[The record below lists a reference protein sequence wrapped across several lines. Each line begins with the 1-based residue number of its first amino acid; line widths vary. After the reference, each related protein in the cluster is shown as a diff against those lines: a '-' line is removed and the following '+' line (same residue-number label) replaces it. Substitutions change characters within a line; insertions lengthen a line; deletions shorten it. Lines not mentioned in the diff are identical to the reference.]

1 MGGKAT
7 VVVDEVTLRKKGRAK
22 ELEPIGEKRN
32 QGVKRLGQTHGERK
46 DWDGLEKGGKAWKR
60 RWDLGAPDGWQPIGV
75 KGAGP

>member
-1 MGGKAT
+1 MAT

-22 ELEPIGEKRN
+22 ELEPIEKKEPRSQKPRAN
-32 QGVKRLGQTHGERK
+32 SRERK
-46 DWDGLEKGGKAWKR
+46 DWDGLERGGKAWKR